1 MKKLYLL
8 LLFYFIVLNSN
19 AQEEIKIWTVSHED
33 PRYPITCLAFSPDGK
48 FLASG
53 SADYT
58 IKLWDVKKGSAIW
71 TGRHTHDVY
80 CLAFSPD
87 GKFLASGSRDH
98 TLKLWDVKKGSTI
111 WMGSHNLAVV
121 SLAFSP
127 DGKFLASG
135 GVDFTNDNT
144 LKLWDVKNGSTIWIG
159 THNHDVIVNCLSY
172 SPDKEDHEEIV
183 NCLSYSPDGKFL
195 ASGSDDGKIKLW
207 NVVNF

>member
-1 MKKLYLL
+1 
-8 LLFYFIVLNSN
+8 
-19 AQEEIKIWTVSHED
+19 
-33 PRYPITCLAFSPDGK
+33 
-48 FLASG
+48 
-53 SADYT
+53 
-58 IKLWDVKKGSAIW
+58 
-71 TGRHTHDVY
+71 
-80 CLAFSPD
+80 
-87 GKFLASGSRDH
+87 
-98 TLKLWDVKKGSTI
+98 
-111 WMGSHNLAVV
+111 MGSHNLAVV

-195 ASGSDDGKIKLW
+195 ASGSRDNTIKFWDVKKGSIIWVGLHNEAVKSVAFSPAGKLLASGSEDGKIKLW
-207 NVVNF
+207 DVKTSRDLLKLVKDQ